1 MNSEVDRPARW
12 HSLDSEDERLL
23 LSLAESGGDIGD
35 LALGVMTH
43 LPLRIGSWD
52 SIRARLASQLRAAET
67 PDRRRYL
74 EHVLRWVPVFES
86 KDVMED
92 VLDTEQRRLVRRYVD
107 VTWMRAP
114 APGCVVLSNQELSL
128 AAARSESRLQEL
140 RQLAEELRVQGS
152 RLDTDHASLI
162 DELDPHTVTALFGLF
177 STDDD
182 FFWYGNSLVNSL
194 VAHIA
199 RYVEFRPELRG
210 LFRVYWR
217 ALATYA
223 NDSKRELGWWLLD
236 HRSDE
241 NRFSGLAWQIAWCVS
256 RGGIANVVAG
266 LRTEL
271 NSSDLD
277 ERATAI
283 ILIADAADYA
293 AQSDAPIFGGGA
305 VPERLAPNNPFLVV
319 FESTGEDTASRSSQ
333 EVTTVRAQPHPEI
346 ERREGGQYVVW
357 FGTNRQPVRRGGLV
371 TGFSAARD
379 DAVHYG
385 WCRVAIPESH
395 RIGSTGSPWWQR
407 LLTFRDDRLKLAKLV
422 TTSADEHWAQ
432 IAKALNR
439 KIDEDKAALVFIHG
453 YNVSFMEA
461 TIRAAQLGFDLNING
476 AMAFYSWPSQGT
488 LAGYASDEAS
498 IEASEGYIA
507 DYLVDMATRTQATRV
522 HVLAHSMGNRG
533 VLRAVDRIAASASK
547 RSATPFD
554 QIILAAAD
562 VDQDTF
568 RRLSV
573 AYQAVARHTTM
584 YVCGKDRAVEASSW
598 LHGYPRAGLTPP
610 VLVVSGIDTVN
621 VSNLDL
627 TLLGHG
633 YIAEAR
639 DVLQDMHYV
648 LRGDAPPE
656 RRFGLRPATT
666 ADGQRYW
673 VVGR

>member
-1 MNSEVDRPARW
+1 
-12 HSLDSEDERLL
+12 
-23 LSLAESGGDIGD
+23 
-35 LALGVMTH
+35 
-43 LPLRIGSWD
+43 
-52 SIRARLASQLRAAET
+52 
-67 PDRRRYL
+67 
-74 EHVLRWVPVFES
+74 VFDS
-86 KDVMED
+86 KDVIED
-92 VLDTEQRRLVRRYVD
+92 VLDTEQNRRVRRYVD
-107 VTWMRAP
+107 VTWMQAP

-128 AAARSESRLQEL
+128 AAARSENRLQEV
-140 RQLAEELRVQGS
+140 RQLAEELRARGW
-152 RLDTDHASLI
+152 RLDTDHALFI
-162 DELDPHTVTALFGLF
+162 DELHPHTVTALFGL
-177 STDDD
+177 SLTDHD
-182 FFWYGNSLVNSL
+182 FFWQGNSLANSL
-194 VAHIA
+194 VTHVA
-199 RYVEFRPELRG
+199 RHSQFRPELRG
-210 LFRVYWR
+210 LFRIYWR
-217 ALATYA
+217 ALTTYA
-223 NDSKRELGWWLLD
+223 KYKERELGGWLLD

-241 NRFSGLAWQIAWCVS
+241 DHFSGLAWQIAWCVS

-277 ERATAI
+277 ECAAALV
-283 ILIADAADYA
+283 LIADAADYA
-293 AQSDAPIFGGGA
+293 VQSEAPLFGGGA
-305 VPERLAPNNPFLVV
+305 VPERLAPNSPFLVV
-319 FESTGEDTASRSSQ
+319 VESTSEGVRSRSSQ
-333 EVTTVRAQPHPEI
+333 EVTTVRAQPQPEI
-346 ERREGGQYVVW
+346 ERRERGQYVVW
-357 FGTNRQPVRRGGLV
+357 FGTNRQPVWRGGLV

-379 DAVHYG
+379 ETVHYG

-395 RIGSTGSPWWQR
+395 RIGSTGSPWWRR
-407 LLTFRDDRLKLAKLV
+407 LLTLRDDRLKLARLV
-422 TTSADEHWAQ
+422 TTSADEHWTQ

-439 KIDEDKAALVFIHG
+439 KIDEDRAVLVFIHG

-461 TIRAAQLGFDLNING
+461 TIRAAQLGFDLNISG

-488 LAGYASDEAS
+488 LAGYVLDEAS

-507 DYLVDMATRTQATRV
+507 DYLVEMATKTQAARV

-584 YVCGKDRAVEASSW
+584 YVCDKDRAVEASSW

-610 VLVVSGIDTVN
+610 VLVVPGIDTVN

-633 YIAEAR
+633 YVAEAR

-648 LRGDAPPE
+648 LRGNTPPE
-656 RRFGLRPATT
+656 RRFGLRSATT

-673 VVGR
+673 VVDR